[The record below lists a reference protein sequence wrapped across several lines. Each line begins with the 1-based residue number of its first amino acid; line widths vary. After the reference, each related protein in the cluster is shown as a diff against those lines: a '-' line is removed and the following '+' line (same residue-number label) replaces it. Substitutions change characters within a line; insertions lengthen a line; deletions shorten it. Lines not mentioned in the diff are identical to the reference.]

1 MNKRRKLI
9 VALGSGA
16 LVAPLRSFA
25 QQRGKVWRVGFLALR
40 HVATLGSDEV
50 YGAGCVNSAISRA
63 RTL

>member
-50 YGAGCVNSAISRA
+50 YGADA
-63 RTL
+63 